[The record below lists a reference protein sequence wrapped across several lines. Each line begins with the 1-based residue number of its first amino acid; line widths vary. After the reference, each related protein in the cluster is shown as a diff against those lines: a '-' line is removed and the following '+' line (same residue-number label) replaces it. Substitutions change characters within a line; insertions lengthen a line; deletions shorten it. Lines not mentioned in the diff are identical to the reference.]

1 MMNPCVPRFSAA
13 ATAAA
18 LWLLAST
25 FPATAQEGTAK
36 EGVQLPDLARVKQE
50 EAREKLERLEE
61 TMDRLSRLLAQ
72 SEPQN
77 AAKLR
82 MAFKEARD
90 RLLREGMDRIVRYLD
105 AKKLDRAIEDQDRIK
120 DNLQEILDILLEK
133 DVDPRELLKHIRRI
147 RDILTGLDKVVADE
161 TKEKMASDDAEQSG
175 ATSNA
180 LEGDIAKLED
190 LIRREKSLEGKTA
203 DPALAPDDKLPGL
216 APEQGKLRE
225 ETAGLRK
232 SDEERAAT
240 PGPAEGNAAEGDRTP
255 EGGAPPNGARPPD
268 GAQPPGEGQPP
279 EGGAQPP
286 GRPEPPPAK
295 PAAALDRKM
304 LEKAE
309 QAMGDAEQAMKGA
322 DRGRASSKTKEAR
335 AALEEAVASGR
346 EQLEKLRADREW
358 KKLQEDQDRTK
369 TEAEAIAERM
379 QTPAPLVQ
387 SPEGGV
393 PGQSDVQAATQD
405 MQEATS
411 ELGAERPRRA
421 SRKQADSLDKLKEGR
436 GKTEE
441 ALEELQRALRERL
454 LAYLREKFTKML
466 AEQRAVTRET
476 RSLDLKLRALKAV
489 QGAGTPSDPA
499 PGSDPAPSAAASAE
513 GPEIDRKDRQIA
525 EALAARE
532 AGIGVLADDVI
543 DLLSEDGTTLVFPGV
558 VEEVKRD
565 IANVSGLLSRIETG
579 ERTQHIEREV
589 EVAIEEILKALEQA
603 QRSPPPPNPSQGR
616 QSRSGAGPLL
626 PLSAELK
633 MVRSLQARVNERTK
647 VFDLARKPDLGA
659 EDKLQLHA
667 IQKKQKE
674 VETMLRKLR
683 AAAGEN

>member
-1 MMNPCVPRFSAA
+1 
-13 ATAAA
+13 
-18 LWLLAST
+18 
-25 FPATAQEGTAK
+25 
-36 EGVQLPDLARVKQE
+36 
-50 EAREKLERLEE
+50 
-61 TMDRLSRLLAQ
+61 
-72 SEPQN
+72 
-77 AAKLR
+77 
-82 MAFKEARD
+82 
-90 RLLREGMDRIVRYLD
+90 
-105 AKKLDRAIEDQDRIK
+105 
-120 DNLQEILDILLEK
+120 
-133 DVDPRELLKHIRRI
+133 
-147 RDILTGLDKVVADE
+147 
-161 TKEKMASDDAEQSG
+161 
-175 ATSNA
+175 
-180 LEGDIAKLED
+180 
-190 LIRREKSLEGKTA
+190 
-203 DPALAPDDKLPGL
+203 
-216 APEQGKLRE
+216 
-225 ETAGLRK
+225 
-232 SDEERAAT
+232 
-240 PGPAEGNAAEGDRTP
+240 
-255 EGGAPPNGARPPD
+255 
-268 GAQPPGEGQPP
+268 
-279 EGGAQPP
+279 
-286 GRPEPPPAK
+286 
-295 PAAALDRKM
+295 M

-346 EQLEKLRADREW
+346 EQLEKLRANREW

-489 QGAGTPSDPA
+489 QGA
-499 PGSDPAPSAAASAE
+499 AAASAE

-647 VFDLARKPDLGA
+647 AFDLARKPDLGA